1 MWTKLPWFIT
11 LFVAILTNI
20 LIFQVKTYS
29 ICIVLKEHS
38 KSETKTKQQEKDK
51 DTSTETDKKIDE
63 INLDYLSLLLW
74 DRVIHFMGIWGR
86 QEMKEKLGIEG
97 TAKWDCGIIS
107 SVIEWKGNQMGSV
120 RVPWYFFCTGL
131 AREPLRYSF

>member
-1 MWTKLPWFIT
+1 M
-11 LFVAILTNI
+11 AILTNI

-74 DRVIHFMGIWGR
+74 DRVIHFMGI
-86 QEMKEKLGIEG
+86 
-97 TAKWDCGIIS
+97 
-107 SVIEWKGNQMGSV
+107 
-120 RVPWYFFCTGL
+120 
-131 AREPLRYSF
+131 